1 MLAAPKY
8 LLVLKY
14 IEAKQR
20 NGIIN
25 SVNTKYLITEQVWLI
40 WGVAPDWTAHHAR
53 HAARHRHP
61 RHGGRP
67 RHKQQH
73 HGRVHPHGQA
83 GADLLAM
90 YDIIRLL
97 FLISLL

>member
-1 MLAAPKY
+1 MASKASLGVLILLIVIMLAAPKY

-40 WGVAPDWTAHHAR
+40 
-53 HAARHRHP
+53 
-61 RHGGRP
+61 
-67 RHKQQH
+67 
-73 HGRVHPHGQA
+73 
-83 GADLLAM
+83 
-90 YDIIRLL
+90 
-97 FLISLL
+97 

>member
-1 MLAAPKY
+1 MMITRSWLRKLPRCPKFLIRLIIIMLAAPKY

-40 WGVAPDWTAHHAR
+40 
-53 HAARHRHP
+53 
-61 RHGGRP
+61 
-67 RHKQQH
+67 
-73 HGRVHPHGQA
+73 
-83 GADLLAM
+83 
-90 YDIIRLL
+90 
-97 FLISLL
+97 